1 MLKRVK
7 KVIIVNGMHCEH
19 CQKRVEDALSTLRE
33 IKSVE
38 VNLENKKV
46 IIVLKKEIE
55 DEKIRQTI
63 ENLGYSVESIDLL

>member
-1 MLKRVK
+1 MLKTII

-19 CQKRVEDALSTLRE
+19 CQKRVEDALSNLRE
-33 IKSVE
+33 IKSVAI
-38 VNLENKKV
+38 NLENKKV

>member
-1 MLKRVK
+1 MLKRIN

-19 CQKRVEDALSTLRE
+19 CQKRVEDALSNLRE
-33 IKSVE
+33 IKSVAI
-38 VNLENKKV
+38 NLENKKV

-63 ENLGYSVESIDLL
+63 ENLGY

>member
-19 CQKRVEDALSTLRE
+19 CQKRVEDALSNLRE